1 MLLKVHLQVYKN
13 GQKNL
18 SNSLLVQVNLLKFS
32 KKYVCKYKKL
42 IIGAILRSFFW
53 PASLARGF
61 VMFGNNE
68 SVICK
73 YIKNQLSPLY
83 WKIFHPH

>member
-1 MLLKVHLQVYKN
+1 
-13 GQKNL
+13 L
-18 SNSLLVQVNLLKFS
+18 SNSLPAQVNLLKFS

-53 PASLARGF
+53 PVSIARGV
-61 VMFGNNE
+61 VMFGYNE

-73 YIKNQLSPLY
+73 YIKKSALENISFTQGVEPLTREY
-83 WKIFHPH
+83 